1 MKTATSLSA
10 AFILAGTFALTSG
23 GLASKDAFASQM
35 IGEIPS
41 SVETAN
47 QEASELSRLASALSA
62 GSEAMRSL
70 RRSPGDEDEK
80 DRLKS
85 PLPGMDCG
93 IDRIV
98 NYLSCYSD
106 TVRSEEE
113 ANDVFTRFVDALQ
126 SKLPSDS
133 WKKVKTEPRID
144 SIRSY
149 TYEDENS
156 DAHIDID
163 LVARPVPEGANSYV
177 VTIFGWPATEPRL

>member
-1 MKTATSLSA
+1 MKTTTLLSA
-10 AFILAGTFALTSG
+10 AFILAGTLVLTSG

-41 SVETAN
+41 SIETAN
-47 QEASELSRLASALSA
+47 QETSELYRLASALSG

-70 RRSPGDEDEK
+70 RGSPSNNGEK

-85 PLPGMDCG
+85 PLSGMDCG

-98 NYLSCYSD
+98 NYLSCYSN
-106 TVRSEEE
+106 TVRSAEE
-113 ANDVFTRFVDALQ
+113 ANDVFTGFVDELQ
-126 SKLPSDS
+126 SKLPSES
-133 WKKVKTEPRID
+133 WREVKTEPRID

-156 DAHIDID
+156 GAHIDID
-163 LVARPVPEGANSYV
+163 LIARSEPEGAYSYA
-177 VTIFGWPATEPRL
+177 VTIFGWPATNP